1 MEVAIEEGVQD
12 LLLDM
17 LVLLS
22 GLCNSSVSSTNLNFQ
37 SVASENT
44 PPSIETSLKI

>member
-1 MEVAIEEGVQD
+1 MEVVIEEGVQD

-22 GLCNSSVSSTNLNFQ
+22 GPCNCSSLSSTNLNFQ
-37 SVASENT
+37 TVASEHA
-44 PPSIETSLKI
+44 PPA